1 MSLISLAL
9 PSKSRGG
16 HIYYSFA
23 SSLKIHI
30 YLVDFTL
37 ITLKVGSN
45 SSQWFPATLI
55 AIALDGKCWS
65 RLNTLH
71 QIPFVITSPQMQ
83 ENWKAPLCSKMAARN
98 SLEVDPV
105 THFPS
110 HLSAWPRGGE
120 VLTENEQE
128 FVCSSAF
135 LCRLNVCSVNNSVW
149 FMHTHIHKFAFPVAP
164 SVCWQTMLIIC
175 TRHAKKRK
183 ELQISRLP
191 FLFCTCIFFSCCP
204 FDPPYLLSFIL
215 LSFSAS
221 SSSTSLFLCF
231 PFMPPPD
238 FSHHPLSCIN
248 EKQGNT
254 FLYSKVL
261 HWGFKDA

>member
-1 MSLISLAL
+1 
-9 PSKSRGG
+9 
-16 HIYYSFA
+16 
-23 SSLKIHI
+23 
-30 YLVDFTL
+30 
-37 ITLKVGSN
+37 
-45 SSQWFPATLI
+45 
-55 AIALDGKCWS
+55 
-65 RLNTLH
+65 
-71 QIPFVITSPQMQ
+71 MQ
-83 ENWKAPLCSKMAARN
+83 ENRKPPICSKMAARN

-164 SVCWQTMLIIC
+164 GVCWQTMLIIC
-175 TRHAKKRK
+175 TRHAKKK
-183 ELQISRLP
+183 EKNCRYLGCPSCFVLAS
-191 FLFCTCIFFSCCP
+191 FFSCCL

-221 SSSTSLFLCF
+221 SFSTSLFLCF
-231 PFMPPPD
+231 AFMPPPD
-238 FSHHPLSCIN
+238 FFPSPSLMHRWEARKHFSLLESSS
-248 EKQGNT
+248 
-254 FLYSKVL
+254 LRL
-261 HWGFKDA
+261 